1 MLIANGLRKVDMQ
14 DLLVFLQVHQRQNLV
29 EVAEHLSLSPSTVSC
44 EEAAPGLRR
53 RAVHRHP
60 RRHAADPQES
70 RHAAPCGGNACP
82 HKRLS
87 RRPGQLRPAWR
98 AAYLYPLRAGIR
110 RAADPSGTPATAR
123 RQRPEDRPGHPPPG
137 SRTAHRSI
145 ARRPGR
151 PGLRLRSR
159 VPPTGT
165 GATGARPVQRRT
177 ALRAGSCPAAPRAP
191 GTGRVLPAPLRLP
204 DPARRQQRQPG
215 GHVAATPGPQPR
227 SRRARQQ
234 LRRRPATAVGQRLRA
249 DAAATY
255 PRAARRWPP
264 SRLPRTVR
272 AAAVR
277 PAPVMEPCRRPGP
290 GEPGCANRC

>member
-1 MLIANGLRKVDMQ
+1 MALPTPSGRPDADRQRLAQGRHAGPAGLPPGPPTTEPRRGRRTPEPQSVDGQ
-14 DLLVFLQVHQRQNLV
+14 LL
-29 EVAEHLSLSPSTVSC
+29 P

-70 RHAAPCGGNACP
+70 RHAAPRGGNARP
-82 HKRLS
+82 HQRLS

-98 AAYLYPLRAGIR
+98 AADLYPLRAGIR

-165 GATGARPVQRRT
+165 GATGARPVQRRSCS
-177 ALRAGSCPAAPRAP
+177 AYRIVPSRATSAWNWTSSAGAASSSRPRSTPATPTWWTRGCDARAAAARSPRAP
-191 GTGRVLPAPLRLP
+191 TATSPPCNCCR
-204 DPARRQQRQPG
+204 
-215 GHVAATPGPQPR
+215 AAT
-227 SRRARQQ
+227 S
-234 LRRRPATAVGQRLRA
+234 
-249 DAAATY
+249 
-255 PRAARRWPP
+255 
-264 SRLPRTVR
+264 
-272 AAAVR
+272 
-277 PAPVMEPCRRPGP
+277 C
-290 GEPGCANRC
+290 